1 MPSSPYLVPTT
12 GWLYATCAILSCVMG
27 CHSTLLLASAT
38 QALIGQTPRV
48 ET

>member
-1 MPSSPYLVPTT
+1 MPSSPYLAPTT